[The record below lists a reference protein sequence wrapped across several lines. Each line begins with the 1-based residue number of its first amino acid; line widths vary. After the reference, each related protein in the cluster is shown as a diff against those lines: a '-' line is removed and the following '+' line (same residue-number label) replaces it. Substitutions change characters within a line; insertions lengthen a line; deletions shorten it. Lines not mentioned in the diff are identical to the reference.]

1 MKAIILTRANRDKIL
16 DTDCGIKTKDLDLMI
31 EEYDSTDLEA
41 CLLFVP
47 DFKRAPGPMYPVT
60 WATFPREAFE
70 QYFEP
75 VDMVRIQT
83 DFVDVV
89 PSDR

>member
-16 DTDCGIKTKDLDLMI
+16 DTDCGVKTKDLDLMI
-31 EEYDSTDLEA
+31 EEYDSTNLEA
-41 CLLFVP
+41 CLIFVP
-47 DFKRAPGPMYPVT
+47 DYKRGPRYPVT

-75 VDMVRIQT
+75 VDMDQIKT
-83 DFVDVV
+83 EFVEVT
-89 PSDR
+89 PS